1 MRDFLSTRSKRMLI
15 FMQLKTQL
23 YIDGKWLDGASTIPV
38 TDPSDESIIANVSVA
53 TDADCALAVDAAD
66 RAFKTWSKTAPRV
79 RGEILRKAFE
89 IMVAEADRLAEIIS
103 KENGKVL
110 SDAKGEILY
119 AAEFF
124 RWFSEEAV
132 RINGEFRTAPS
143 GDKRI
148 LVTKQPVGVSLLITP
163 WNFPAAMATR
173 KIGPALAAGCTVIL
187 KPAGETPLTA
197 MAIVEILERAGVPV
211 GVVNLI
217 LPVPSGPAIAK
228 ILKDP
233 RVVNLSFT
241 GSTEV
246 GRVLL
251 KEAADQVIRCSMELG
266 GNAPFLVLSDANVD
280 DAVAGAMLAKMRNGG
295 AACTAANRFY
305 VAKEIANEFTEKLTK
320 AMGALKLAPGLEAG
334 AQLGASVSVK
344 ERNKIAQLVD
354 DSVTNGAKINVGGK
368 AVEGSGAFYQATVL
382 TVNKENLILKQEIFG
397 PVAPIVITTSDEE
410 AITLANATEF
420 GLIAY
425 VYSSDLK
432 RAIRTAE
439 ALESG
444 MVAINK
450 GVISDPAAPFGG
462 FKQSGLGREGG
473 FTGIE
478 EFLETKFIGV
488 EI

>member
-1 MRDFLSTRSKRMLI
+1 
-15 FMQLKTQL
+15 
-23 YIDGKWLDGASTIPV
+23 
-38 TDPSDESIIANVSVA
+38 
-53 TDADCALAVDAAD
+53 
-66 RAFKTWSKTAPRV
+66 
-79 RGEILRKAFE
+79 
-89 IMVAEADRLAEIIS
+89 
-103 KENGKVL
+103 
-110 SDAKGEILY
+110 
-119 AAEFF
+119 
-124 RWFSEEAV
+124 
-132 RINGEFRTAPS
+132 
-143 GDKRI
+143 
-148 LVTKQPVGVSLLITP
+148 
-163 WNFPAAMATR
+163 MATR

-197 MAIVEILERAGVPV
+197 MAIVEILERAGVPA

-305 VAKEIANEFTEKLTK
+305 VAKEIANEFTDKLTK
-320 AMGALKLAPGLEAG
+320 AMGALKLAPGLEKG

-354 DSVTNGAKINVGGK
+354 DSVVKGAKVNVGGK
-368 AVEGSGAFYQATVL
+368 SIEGRGAFYPATVL
-382 TVNKENLILKQEIFG
+382 TVSKDNPILKQEIFG
-397 PVAPIVITTSDEE
+397 PVAPIVITSSDEE

-432 RAIRTAE
+432 RALRTAE

-473 FTGIE
+473 FAGIE
-478 EFLETKFIGV
+478 EFLETKYIGL

>member
-1 MRDFLSTRSKRMLI
+1 MTERMLV
-15 FMQLKTQL
+15 FMQLSTQL
-23 YIDGKWLDGASTIPV
+23 YIDGKWVNGVSTMPV
-38 TDPSDESIIANVSVA
+38 TDPSDESVIANVQISSEEQ
-53 TDADCALAVDAAD
+53 CIQAVDAAH
-66 RAFKTWSKTAPRV
+66 RAFKGWAKTAPRV

-103 KENGKVL
+103 RENGKVL
-110 SDAKGEILY
+110 SDAKGEVLY

-132 RINGEFRTAPS
+132 RINGEFRTSPS

-148 LVTKQPVGVSLLITP
+148 IVSKQPIGVSLLITP

-197 MAIVEILERAGVPV
+197 LAIIEILERAGVPA

-217 LPVPSGPAIAK
+217 LPSPTGPAIAK
-228 ILKDP
+228 MLKDP

-251 KEAADQVIRCSMELG
+251 KEAADRVIRCSMELG
-266 GNAPFLVLSDANVD
+266 GNAPFLVLADANVD
-280 DAVAGAMLAKMRNGG
+280 DAVSGALLAKMRNGG

-305 VAKEIANEFTEKLTK
+305 VAKEVADEFTEKLTK
-320 AMGALKLAPGLEAG
+320 AMSGLKMAPGTSSG

-344 ERNKIAQLVD
+344 ERNKIAELVD
-354 DSVTNGAKINVGGK
+354 SSVAAGGAIKTGGK
-368 AVEGSGAFYQATVL
+368 LPTSAGAFYPATVL
-382 TVNKENLILKQEIFG
+382 SVENDNPILSQEIFG
-397 PVAPIVITTSDEE
+397 PVAPIVITNSDEQ
-410 AITLANATEF
+410 AIELANATDF

-425 VYSSDLK
+425 VYSADFK
-432 RAIRTAE
+432 RALSAAE
-439 ALESG
+439 SLESG

-473 FTGIE
+473 FSGIE
-478 EFLETKFIGV
+478 EYLEIKYIGN
-488 EI
+488 